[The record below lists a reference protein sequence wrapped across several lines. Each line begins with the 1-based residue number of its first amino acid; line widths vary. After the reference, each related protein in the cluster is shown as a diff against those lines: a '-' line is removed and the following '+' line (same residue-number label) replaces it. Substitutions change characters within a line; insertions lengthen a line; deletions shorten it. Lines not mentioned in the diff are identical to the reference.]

1 MTLTRRAILGAA
13 ATAAALATTDTLA
26 DAKTTPQRPR
36 PLGLKPMTGSAQP
49 ITAQE
54 RQTRLAKVQGLMQGK
69 KIAALLV
76 EAGSTLEYFTGIHWW
91 TSERVTAAL
100 IPASGQMIMITP
112 FFESPSIREM
122 LQVPGE
128 IRPWQEDESPFELIA
143 KSVNGEAKGAGA
155 GSDGALAV

>member
-1 MTLTRRAILGAA
+1 MTLTRRAVLGAA
-13 ATAAALATTDTLA
+13 ATAAALATTDTLPA
-26 DAKTTPQRPR
+26 AKNHPQRPR
-36 PLGLKPMTGSAQP
+36 PIGLEPMTGNAQP

-54 RQTRLAKVQGLMQGK
+54 RQARLAKVQGLMQEK

-91 TSERVTAAL
+91 TSERVTAAV
-100 IPASGQMIMITP
+100 IPASGPVIIVTP

-128 IRPWQEDESPFELIA
+128 IRPWQEDENPFALIA
-143 KSVNGEAKGAGA
+143 QSVSGAGRA
-155 GSDGALAV
+155 S